1 MTARG
6 QGETRAALSR
16 CRRVVVKIG
25 SRALARG
32 TPAGKRRRT
41 IFDRLAADLQRAATT
56 PPPPRGKARGVV
68 LVSSGAIALGLEP
81 LGLERRPR
89 TMPTLQA
96 AAAAGQSR
104 LMERWAAGFAR
115 LDRSVAQVLLSHA
128 DLASRARANNAR
140 DAILKLLELGVVPI
154 INENDAVAVDEIRF
168 GDNDA
173 LAAMVTPLCEGDLL
187 ILLSDVEGLLDE
199 EGARVP
205 FASGVDDAVL
215 SLVREGQTEMGSG
228 GMRSKLEA
236 ARRATLAGAHVV
248 IAAAD
253 DPGAVPRILAGEDV
267 GTLFPGVTRRLKS
280 RKHWIAY
287 TLRPTGAAVLD
298 EGAVRAVLEHK
309 RSVLCVGVRGV
320 RGRFV
325 PGDAITLVDSSGTEI
340 ARGLSRLSAADAAR
354 VAGRPADDRGST
366 VLVHRDDLVVLPSL
380 P

>member
-168 GDNDA
+168 
-173 LAAMVTPLCEGDLL
+173 
-187 ILLSDVEGLLDE
+187 
-199 EGARVP
+199 
-205 FASGVDDAVL
+205 
-215 SLVREGQTEMGSG
+215 
-228 GMRSKLEA
+228 
-236 ARRATLAGAHVV
+236 
-248 IAAAD
+248 
-253 DPGAVPRILAGEDV
+253 
-267 GTLFPGVTRRLKS
+267 
-280 RKHWIAY
+280 
-287 TLRPTGAAVLD
+287 
-298 EGAVRAVLEHK
+298 
-309 RSVLCVGVRGV
+309 
-320 RGRFV
+320 
-325 PGDAITLVDSSGTEI
+325 
-340 ARGLSRLSAADAAR
+340 
-354 VAGRPADDRGST
+354 
-366 VLVHRDDLVVLPSL
+366 
-380 P
+380 